1 VSNLAYRTP
10 DRTETVMRR
19 GVGLARDFSD
29 YDQITARASLLVG
42 PGVLVEPE
50 VTWLRQGEGD
60 FRLPYPAV
68 PDYATTPGFLAGVVE
83 RTARLAVSVAAD
95 TRRVGVRGNAGI
107 HLVSNAG
114 HVTGVKDTRFV
125 GALGIEYR
133 FTWSNVLP

>member
-1 VSNLAYRTP
+1 
-10 DRTETVMRR
+10 
-19 GVGLARDFSD
+19 
-29 YDQITARASLLVG
+29 
-42 PGVLVEPE
+42 
-50 VTWLRQGEGD
+50 
-60 FRLPYPAV
+60 
-68 PDYATTPGFLAGVVE
+68 VVE